1 MHSERELWI
10 IEMLK
15 WMGRKDILRCA
26 FRMLMKFTVFHN
38 LAQNWAGCNS

>member
-1 MHSERELWI
+1 MYAERELWS

-15 WMGRKDILRCA
+15 RMAHKDIMSPA

-38 LAQNWAGCNS
+38 LAQIWTEYNS